1 MSTYIAIK
9 RAKFAGVDYMPGDTV
24 PAEAIPA
31 NRVGAVIRMGI
42 IAEQTP
48 GAPAAPA
55 APVEPERVTFTVPIF
70 FDSGDV
76 EQLPVTPATVEEA
89 IAVLQMTAEGA
100 VEHIADMTDDT
111 ALVLI
116 DACDNRKTVKSAAVA
131 RAKAIEEA
139 AKAPDNDPGQ
149 ASDDAAQSGE

>member
-31 NRVGAVIRMGI
+31 NRIGAVIRMGI
-42 IAEQTP
+42 IAEQA
-48 GAPAAPA
+48 GSAPAAPA
-55 APVEPERVTFTVPIF
+55 ENEEPKEITFTVPII
-70 FDSGDV
+70 FDNGDV

-89 IAVLQMTAEGA
+89 VSVLQMTADGA
-100 VEHIADMTDDT
+100 TEHIADMTDDA

-116 DACDNRKTVKSAAVA
+116 DACDNRKTVKAAAAA
-131 RAKAIEEA
+131 RAKALEEA
-139 AKAPDNDPGQ
+139 AKAGGNDPGQ
-149 ASDDAAQSGE
+149 AEDGAAQSGE